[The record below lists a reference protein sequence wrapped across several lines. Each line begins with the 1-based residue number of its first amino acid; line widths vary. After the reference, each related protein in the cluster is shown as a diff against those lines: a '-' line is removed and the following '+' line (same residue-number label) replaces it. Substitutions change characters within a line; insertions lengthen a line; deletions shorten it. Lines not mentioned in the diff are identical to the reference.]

1 MSDSVP
7 VELTKPA
14 KPAQPKQRVYGAGYK
29 LIGKNYP
36 TNDLLAK
43 VTGKS
48 KYAEDFRAE
57 GMLFC
62 RLVLSPMPHARIK
75 RIHMDDA
82 LAIPGV
88 KAILTADDIPAQAD
102 SMDDNGRIIKAS
114 KWGER
119 ALTNEPVFQ
128 GDPIL
133 AVAAVDELT
142 AAEAIEKI
150 RIDFEPL
157 PFVIDPLESL
167 RPGGPN
173 PREDGNVWVRPD
185 PPNPPIPQ
193 LQQVKWTDA
202 DFADYN
208 QGHLPMGHAPDEWSY
223 GDIDAGF
230 KNAALILDET
240 FITPDVSHQC
250 LETRTAMAY
259 WQNGKLF
266 LHSGTQSTYQT
277 RPAIAKWMN
286 IDQDKIVFISE
297 YTGGGFGSKITGGLT
312 MIIPALLSK
321 KLNAPVMMRISREE
335 EHFIGRGRPSVE
347 GRLKI
352 GFAKDGRITAL
363 DMFTV
368 CNSGAYDAQGDGAS
382 AARIVSLLYQPP
394 AMRQR
399 AISVM
404 TNTPPRSAQSAP
416 GGMQGIAIIEP
427 ILAKAA
433 RRLGVDQVALRRV
446 NCPEGKAEFGPPAH
460 GKRGYTTSCFLKDA
474 LDRGAAQFNWQ
485 QRVARQPKRVGS
497 KVRGVGVSL
506 SCFVGGSTGFDG
518 LLVITP
524 QGRVQFQ
531 SGIGNLGTESVIDV
545 HRAGAEALGV
555 PWEICDVVWGD
566 TSKHFPYTCAS
577 GGSTTTHT
585 MTRASY
591 AVADECK
598 QRLKEIAAKTHGGKP
613 EDYEV
618 ANQRVFR
625 KGGGPGLTFAQAA
638 QRAIQLG
645 GIYDGHDVTPDVNKQ
660 TKAAVAGLAGQG
672 LVVSAK
678 DKYPHD
684 GNTFSYTASFA
695 EVEVDVETGKYYIT
709 DFLCYADVGTVLHP
723 AALGGQILGR
733 TTLGIAHAIG
743 QKWVYD
749 PHYGLPVAKRFYQN
763 RPPTILDVPV
773 DMQWEALDIP
783 DPETPVGARG
793 IGEPPVGGGCAA
805 ILNAL
810 SDALGDEIFRRAPVN
825 ADTILTSFEAGRPM
839 QHPLMAHI

>member
-1 MSDSVP
+1 
-7 VELTKPA
+7 
-14 KPAQPKQRVYGAGYK
+14 VYGAGYK

-43 VTGKS
+43 VTGKA

-62 RLVLSPMPHARIK
+62 RLVLSPVPHARIK
-75 RIHMDDA
+75 RVHLDDA

-102 SMDDNGRIIKAS
+102 SMNDNGTVIKAS

-119 ALTNEPVFQ
+119 ALTNEPLYQ

-142 AAEAIEKI
+142 CAEAIEKI
-150 RIDFEPL
+150 RIDFEHL

-173 PREDGNVWVRPD
+173 AREDGNVWVRPE

-193 LQQVKWTDA
+193 LTKVKWTEQ
-202 DFADYN
+202 DFAEYDKGN
-208 QGHLPMGHAPDEWSY
+208 LPMGHAPDEWSF

-250 LETRTAMAY
+250 LEPRTAMAY

-266 LHSGTQSTYQT
+266 LHSGTQSTFQT
-277 RPAIAKWMN
+277 KPAIAKWMN
-286 IDQDKIVFISE
+286 IDVDKVVFISE
-297 YTGGGFGSKITGGLT
+297 YTGGGFGSKITGGIT

-335 EHFIGRGRPSVE
+335 EHYIGRARPSVE
-347 GRLKI
+347 GRVKI
-352 GFAKDGRITAL
+352 GFAKDGRITAI

-368 CNSGAYDAQGDGAS
+368 CNSGAYDAQADGAS

-416 GGMQGIAIIEP
+416 GGMQAVALIEP
-427 ILAKAA
+427 ILSKAA

-446 NCPEGKAEFGPPAH
+446 NCPEGKAEFGVAVK
-460 GKRGYTTSCFLKDA
+460 GVRGHTTSCFLKEA
-474 LDRGAAQFNWQ
+474 LDRGAEQFKWQ
-485 QRVARQPKRVGS
+485 EKAARQPKRSGTLA
-497 KVRGVGVSL
+497 RGVGVSL
-506 SCFVGGSTGFDG
+506 SCFVGGTVGFDG

-545 HRAGAEALGV
+545 HRAGAEVLGV
-555 PWEICDVVWGD
+555 PWEVCDVVWGD
-566 TSKHFPYTCAS
+566 TSKNFPYTCAS
-577 GGSTTTHT
+577 GGSQTTHA
-585 MTRASY
+585 MSRASH
-591 AVADECK
+591 AVATECK
-598 QRLKEIAAKTHGGKP
+598 LKLQEVAAKSLGGKP

-625 KGGGPGLTFAQAA
+625 KGGGAGLSFAQAA

-660 TKAAVAGLAGQG
+660 TKASVAALAGQG

-678 DKYPHD
+678 DKYPRD
-684 GNTFSYTASFA
+684 GQTYSYVASFA
-695 EVEVDVETGKYYIT
+695 EVEVDVETGKYYII
-709 DFLCYADVGTVLHP
+709 DFLAYADVGTVMHP

-733 TTLGIAHAIG
+733 STLGIAHAIG

-749 PHYGLPVAKRFYQN
+749 PHYGVPVAKRFYQN
-763 RPPTILDVPV
+763 RPPTILDVPN

-793 IGEPPVGGGCAA
+793 VGEPPVGGGCAA

-810 SDALGDEIFRRAPVN
+810 ADAVGDEIFRRAPVN
-825 ADTILTSFEAGRPM
+825 SDTILTSLEAGHPM

>member
-1 MSDSVP
+1 MAD
-7 VELTKPA
+7 KINDNA
-14 KPAQPKQRVYGAGYK
+14 PKLKASKRVYGKGYK
-29 LIGKNYP
+29 LIGKNYQ
-36 TNDLLAK
+36 TADMLAK
-43 VTGKS
+43 VTGKA

-62 RLVLSPMPHARIK
+62 RLVLSPVPHARIK
-75 RIHMDDA
+75 GVHTEEAM
-82 LAIPGV
+82 AIPGV
-88 KAILTADDIPAQAD
+88 KAVLTADDIPAPAD
-102 SMDDNGRIIKAS
+102 SMNDNGTIIKAS

-119 ALTNEPVFQ
+119 ALTNEPMYQ
-128 GDPIL
+128 GEPII
-133 AVAAVDELT
+133 AVCAVDELT
-142 AAEAIEKI
+142 CAEAIEKI
-150 RIDFEPL
+150 KIDFEEL

-167 RPGGPN
+167 RPGGAN
-173 PREDGNVWVRPD
+173 PHADGNVWVRPE
-185 PPNPPIPQ
+185 PPNPPIPE
-193 LQQVKWTDA
+193 LKEVKWTNE
-202 DFADYN
+202 DFADYEKGN
-208 QGHLPMGHAPDEWSY
+208 LPMGHAPDTWSF
-223 GDIDAGF
+223 GDLDSGF
-230 KNAALILDET
+230 KNAVLTLDET

-250 LETRTAMAY
+250 LEPRTAMAY

-286 IDQDKIVFISE
+286 IDLDKIVFISE

-335 EHFIGRGRPSVE
+335 EHCIGRARPSVI
-347 GRLKI
+347 GRMKI
-352 GFAKDGRITAL
+352 GFGKDGRILAL

-368 CNSGAYDAQGDGAS
+368 TNSGAYDAQGDGAS
-382 AARIVSLLYQPP
+382 GARIVSLLYQPQ

-404 TNTPPRSAQSAP
+404 TNTPARSAQSAP

-433 RRLGVDQVALRRV
+433 RKLGIDQVDLRRV
-446 NCPEGKAEFGPPAH
+446 NCPEGKAEFGAVVR
-460 GKRGYTTSCFLKDA
+460 GKRGYATSCFLKEA
-474 LDRGAAQFNWQ
+474 LDRGAEQFRWKE
-485 QRVARQPKRVGS
+485 RAARDQKRIGT
-497 KVRGVGVSL
+497 KARGVGVSL
-506 SCFVGGSTGFDG
+506 SCYVGGSIGFDG

-531 SGIGNLGTESVIDV
+531 SGIGNLGTEAVIDV
-545 HRAGAEALGV
+545 HRAGAERLGI
-555 PWEICDVVWGD
+555 PWEICDIVWGD
-566 TSKHFPYTCAS
+566 TSKHVPYTCAS
-577 GGSTTTHT
+577 GGSQTTHA

-591 AVADECK
+591 AAADEAIL
-598 QRLKEIAAKTHGGKP
+598 RLREIAAKTHGGKP
-613 EDYEV
+613 EDYNV
-618 ANQRVFR
+618 ANERVTR
-625 KGGGPGLTFAQAA
+625 KGGGASMTFAEAA
-638 QRAIQLG
+638 QRAIALG
-645 GIYDGHDVTPDVNKQ
+645 GIYDGHEANPEVNKQ
-660 TKAAVAGLAGQG
+660 TKASVAGLAGQG
-672 LVVSAK
+672 LVASAK
-678 DKYPHD
+678 DKFPHD
-684 GNTFSYTASFA
+684 GNSFSYVAAFA
-695 EVEVDVETGKYYIT
+695 EVEVDVETGKYFIT
-709 DFLCYADVGTVLHP
+709 DFLAYADVGTVLHP

-749 PHYGLPVAKRFYQN
+749 PHYGAPVARRFYSN
-763 RPPTILDVPV
+763 KPPTILDVPN

-810 SDALGDEIFRRAPVN
+810 ADALGDEIFRRAPVN
-825 ADTILTSFEAGRPM
+825 ADTILTSLEAGRPM